1 MGDFLGFTFGGI
13 HSSDLGITRVS
24 GGDRYEEELH
34 PEVSDRTAEVPG
46 LDGEYFFSSEHKEKT
61 FEVSIAFDSLTEKQF
76 RKLRTAFN
84 TKKIQELIFD
94 ERPYKKYIAKLKG
107 PVELSYIC
115 FEEPIKVKFSEE
127 YNIGTINTEFGAVSD
142 EVLVE
147 LPDGIRMI
155 DDGQGN
161 RVREKIDPWVYK
173 EGTQRI
179 YKGEGKMTFICYFPF
194 AKSNFKVLPNER
206 NEEWAI
212 SSGLLTVEEYQ
223 NDNIDTYHEG
233 IIKIYNPGDMETGF
247 RLYIPAAAVNQQT
260 ILSYNGTQ
268 LVLSP
273 IELKENNTNTIDAGI
288 IVDTNTGLINGI
300 IPSTMT
306 ITKIDPE
313 TGDLIEVEE
322 VDEAIHID
330 YNGNVFYTTSGN
342 IYNENVEAGYFFKLQ
357 PTEYKEYST
366 LEIQSTGTGFQIFY
380 DYLYF

>member
-1 MGDFLGFTFGGI
+1 M
-13 HSSDLGITRVS
+13 
-24 GGDRYEEELH
+24 
-34 PEVSDRTAEVPG
+34 
-46 LDGEYFFSSEHKEKT
+46 
-61 FEVSIAFDSLTEKQF
+61 
-76 RKLRTAFN
+76 
-84 TKKIQELIFD
+84 
-94 ERPYKKYIAKLKG
+94 
-107 PVELSYIC
+107 
-115 FEEPIKVKFSEE
+115 
-127 YNIGTINTEFGAVSD
+127 
-142 EVLVE
+142 LVE